1 MPDETNRFYLDLA
14 NRYFPGGVL
23 GSFIVPDPD
32 VVVVG
37 GYGSHVWDVDGKE
50 YIDYVLGSGPMLAG
64 HAHPEVVEAVQQQAA
79 HGTSF
84 YALNKAAIL
93 LAGKIVDAAPCA
105 AMIKF
110 SSSGAEATFYALRL
124 ARAYTGRSKI
134 LKFEGAYHGHHD
146 YAMMSVTPGQPA
158 AFPTPVPDS
167 AGIPR
172 SLLGEVL
179 VAPYNDLERTVAI
192 IDAHA
197 GDLAAVLVEPQQRL
211 IDPQP
216 GFLEGLRDATRRHGI
231 LLIFDE
237 VVTGFRVAWGGAQ
250 ELYGVVPDL
259 ATYGKVIGGGYPVSA
274 VAGRADIM
282 ELANPRRA
290 GSPDYVYFSGTLNGN
305 AVGAA
310 AGLATLRILER
321 PGTYERLR
329 EAGDYMRS
337 HIGQIAM
344 RLGQPVQVVG
354 AGPLFNVLFT
364 DVRVVDYRTSLAADR
379 ALQRD
384 LQQELLR
391 RGIMAN
397 LAAKWYMS
405 IAHSREDLDRTLQAF
420 EDALRAVISR
430 RPRAP
435 RPSIGTAGPA
445 PAAHVE

>member
-1 MPDETNRFYLDLA
+1 MPEETNRAYLDLA
-14 NRYFPGGVL
+14 SRYFPGGVL
-23 GSFIVPDPD
+23 GSFVLPDPD
-32 VVVVG
+32 AVVVRG
-37 GYGSHVWDVDGKE
+37 KGSHVWDVEGRE

-64 HAHPEVVEAVQQQAA
+64 HAHPEVVDAVQQQVAR
-79 HGTSF
+79 GTSF
-84 YALNKAAIL
+84 YALNTAAIL
-93 LAGKIVDAAPCA
+93 LAQTIVEAAPCA
-105 AMIKF
+105 EKLKF

-146 YAMMSVTPGQPA
+146 YAMMSVTPGRLTDFPA
-158 AFPTPVPDS
+158 PIPDS

-172 SLLGEVL
+172 ALLREVL
-179 VAPYNDLERTVAI
+179 VAPYNDLARTAAI
-192 IDAHA
+192 VDEHA

-211 IDPQP
+211 IDPKP
-216 GFLEGLRDATRRHGI
+216 GFLEGLRDVTRRHNVV
-231 LLIFDE
+231 LIFDE

-282 ELANPRRA
+282 DLANPRRA
-290 GSPDYVYFSGTLNGN
+290 GAPDYVYFSGTLNGN
-305 AVGAA
+305 AVGAV
-310 AGLATLRILER
+310 AGLATLRVLER

-329 EAGDYMRS
+329 EAGDYMRAQLRAITS
-337 HIGQIAM
+337 
-344 RLGQPVQVVG
+344 RLGQPAQVVG

-364 DVRVVDYRTSLAADR
+364 DAPVVDYRTSLSADR

-391 RGIMAN
+391 RGVMVN
-397 LAAKWYMS
+397 LAAKWYLS

-420 EDALRAVISR
+420 EDSLRSVLGR
-430 RPRAP
+430 RA
-435 RPSIGTAGPA
+435 RPSPSREKTVTSAADGRAG
-445 PAAHVE
+445 